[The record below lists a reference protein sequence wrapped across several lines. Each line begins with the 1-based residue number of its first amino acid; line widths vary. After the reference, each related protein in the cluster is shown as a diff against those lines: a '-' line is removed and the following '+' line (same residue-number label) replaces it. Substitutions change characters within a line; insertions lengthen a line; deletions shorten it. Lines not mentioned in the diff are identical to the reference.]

1 MLKFEM
7 MNVLPYVMFS
17 LFFFGFRLFYFF
29 VELTPHIFL
38 HVEIDCGL
46 YNKKIG
52 RSAPGSITR
61 LRALGNIEL
70 HLRSDY
76 DIHSTSIRIYTYF
89 TVVCVWYTD
98 WSFCDNSPKKLF
110 TMTTEHSTRDLAVW
124 FIIRCWQPS
133 IVDVWTKY
141 MEFELLA

>member
-1 MLKFEM
+1 MLKFELM
-7 MNVLPYVMFS
+7 TVLPYVMVS
-17 LFFFGFRLFYFF
+17 LLFFRFRLFYFF

-52 RSAPGSITR
+52 RSAPGSITQ
-61 LRALGNIEL
+61 LRELGKIEL

-76 DIHSTSIRIYTYF
+76 DIRNTYSLIYSYF
-89 TVVCVWYTD
+89 TFVCVWYTD
-98 WSFCDNSPKKLF
+98 RSFCDNSPKKSF

-141 MEFELLA
+141 MEFQLLA